1 MESFARKKLN
11 FVSGSTLDKMVSF
24 IIEKCEG
31 NFTAIDNEIR
41 TIKTLL
47 SGANSSQKMNG
58 ITALISNNAK
68 YNPFVLPDI
77 IMNGS
82 KSKAFG
88 IINTLKKEDFPL
100 PFLLWMIA
108 DKIRKMNNQK
118 FEKLLLNLHDV
129 DLCVKGIIKRD
140 PWIELERSVLTNC
153 ND

>member
-1 MESFARKKLN
+1 M
-11 FVSGSTLDKMVSF
+11 D
-24 IIEKCEG
+24 
-31 NFTAIDNEIR
+31 
-41 TIKTLL
+41 
-47 SGANSSQKMNG
+47 G
-58 ITALISNNAK
+58 ITALISDNAR

-77 IMNGS
+77 IMNGP

-118 FEKLLLNLHDV
+118 FEKLLLSLHDV
-129 DLCVKGIIKRD
+129 DLCIKGIIKRD